1 MNSLKAELRY
11 LFSGQG
17 MPYEKVS
24 IMVAMVVSVLLSIM
38 LAGNYSKDAPV
49 VIIDRDNSAYTREL
63 ATRIDASEYMK
74 VTAIINTPADPES
87 FLYRD
92 QAIAVIYFPQGLE
105 KDRFTGT
112 ENHIGVFYD
121 NTNVAQTAEIKEA
134 MNELAALDNAAANGD
149 TGSTNDVLDG
159 GIQIAGRNLFSPNAS
174 TSNAMSLGFLF
185 FFGSMF
191 YTFATIGMI
200 PRLRLTGELDTI
212 LRTGTPW
219 DLILRTLPYGALL
232 IVSFTVGLA
241 VLRIW
246 GDLIF
251 AGHLVNFVFV
261 QIFYVFVLGM
271 VTTLTG
277 WTAANP
283 GVAASRMIL
292 IIPGGFIFG
301 GTTGPLAHFADW
313 VVTFSH
319 IWPLTWQFHFTRDI
333 ISRGTDFMGYA
344 ATFGAF
350 LVYIAVIGI
359 LYTLKFYRAKKELLR
374 QDAEERTHKGTK
386 LALEEGV

>member
-1 MNSLKAELRY
+1 
-11 LFSGQG
+11 
-17 MPYEKVS
+17 
-24 IMVAMVVSVLLSIM
+24 
-38 LAGNYSKDAPV
+38 
-49 VIIDRDNSAYTREL
+49 
-63 ATRIDASEYMK
+63 
-74 VTAIINTPADPES
+74 
-87 FLYRD
+87 
-92 QAIAVIYFPQGLE
+92 
-105 KDRFTGT
+105 
-112 ENHIGVFYD
+112 
-121 NTNVAQTAEIKEA
+121 
-134 MNELAALDNAAANGD
+134 MNELSALDNAAENGD
-149 TGSTNDVLDG
+149 TGSTNDGIDG
-159 GIQIAGRNLFSPNAS
+159 GIQIADRNLFSPNAS
-174 TSNAMSLGFLF
+174 TSNGMALGFLF

-219 DLILRTLPYGALL
+219 DLILR
-232 IVSFTVGLA
+232 
-241 VLRIW
+241 IW
-246 GDLIF
+246 RDLIF
-251 AGHLVNFVFV
+251 TGHLVNFVFV

-333 ISRGTDFMGYA
+333 ISCGADFMGYA

-350 LVYIAVIGI
+350 LIYIAVIGI
-359 LYTLKFYRAKKELLR
+359 LYAMKFYRAKKELLR
-374 QDAEERTHKGTK
+374 QASEERTHKRAK
-386 LALEEGV
+386 LAVEEWAIELSRAADAELTILMVIDYDAHISAFEQVSMSGYLPAELKVAAYCFLAELMHEIPCSVRAHTRVEEGDPAEVTVAVAAEEESHLIVMGSRGFGTFKRIAFGSVSTHVTRHAHCPVLLAK

>member
-1 MNSLKAELRY
+1 
-11 LFSGQG
+11 

-24 IMVAMVVSVLLSIM
+24 IMVAMVVSVLLSVM
-38 LAGNYSKDAPV
+38 LAGNFSKDAPV
-49 VIIDRDNSAYTREL
+49 VIIDLDNSAYTREM
-63 ATRIDASEYMK
+63 ATRINASEYME
-74 VTAIINTPADPES
+74 VTAIVNTPADPES

-92 QAIAVIYFPQGLE
+92 QAIAVIYFPQGIE

-121 NTNVAQTAEIKEA
+121 NTNVAQTAEVKEA
-134 MNELAALDNAAANGD
+134 MNELIALDNAAANGD
-149 TGSTNDVLDG
+149 TGSTNDGIDG
-159 GIQIAGRNLFSPNAS
+159 GIRLADRNLFSPNAS

-185 FFGSMF
+185 FFSSMF

-200 PRLRLTGELDTI
+200 PRLRLSGELAPI

-232 IVSFTVGLA
+232 IVALMVGLA
-241 VLRIW
+241 VLRVW

-251 AGHLVNFVFV
+251 TGALVNFVFV

-271 VTTLTG
+271 VTTLAG

-301 GTTGPLAHFADW
+301 GTTGPLGHFSDW
-313 VVTFSH
+313 VVAFSH
-319 IWPLTWQFHFTRDI
+319 IWPLTWEFHFTRDI
-333 ISRGTDFMGYA
+333 ITRGADFMGYA

-350 LVYIAVIGI
+350 LIYIAVIGI
-359 LYTLKFYRAKKELLR
+359 LYTLRFYSAKKEVLAH
-374 QDAEERTHKGTK
+374 DAEERAHTGGKIRI
-386 LALEEGV
+386 EEAV

>member
-1 MNSLKAELRY
+1 MNSLKAALRY

-105 KDRFTGT
+105 KDRFAGT

-159 GIQIAGRNLFSPNAS
+159 GIQIAGRNLFSPNA
-174 TSNAMSLGFLF
+174 
-185 FFGSMF
+185 
-191 YTFATIGMI
+191 
-200 PRLRLTGELDTI
+200 
-212 LRTGTPW
+212 
-219 DLILRTLPYGALL
+219 
-232 IVSFTVGLA
+232 
-241 VLRIW
+241 
-246 GDLIF
+246 
-251 AGHLVNFVFV
+251 
-261 QIFYVFVLGM
+261 
-271 VTTLTG
+271 
-277 WTAANP
+277 
-283 GVAASRMIL
+283 
-292 IIPGGFIFG
+292 
-301 GTTGPLAHFADW
+301 
-313 VVTFSH
+313 
-319 IWPLTWQFHFTRDI
+319 
-333 ISRGTDFMGYA
+333 
-344 ATFGAF
+344 
-350 LVYIAVIGI
+350 
-359 LYTLKFYRAKKELLR
+359 
-374 QDAEERTHKGTK
+374 
-386 LALEEGV
+386 